1 MKQFNLDL
9 GITVNVFSST
19 SIKDAPPRLKE
30 AMEDVAGRVEE
41 LSKSKITTAAPPQP
55 FRKRKTQSITKYA
68 DWDARQYATDGKT
81 SREKRAQQRHI
92 RVFGMQKLGMN
103 EYRKLMQEIDQMT
116 DPDVD
121 VMAMVNKRIK
131 EIRERLDAEEKEK
144 VEGQRRQIRSRTE
157 KAGTSTTTME
167 SVETRK
173 TTGAKKPKQKDGD
186 TVDESRTRVDTRKT
200 TGAKKPKQKDGDTVD
215 ESRTRVDTR
224 KTTGAKKPKQK
235 DGDTVDESRS
245 RKKEGIKQ
253 KPTSLKAKT
262 TEQSKRKVVTMAE
275 DVDED
280 EQDLVIIERKKADVE
295 DFDDDDDDDD
305 YVPEL
310 DEDDDFDI
318 PPPRARKTTQI
329 VDKKAD
335 EELEDLAD
343 FVDRTFRK
351 TTRKS
356 TTKKPTAK
364 KRRVGESTDDTEATI
379 PLFQQIVGKNYEIMA
394 SEEVEEQMDRSI
406 NPTEAAGFRATMKSL
421 AVALKEAVKKGKDV
435 EATYKDLI
443 KSTIEVARAMRY
455 PGAFSVEAEEILK
468 AIPDLKCNAW
478 RKYIKGDEMMDPK
491 DVVLDED
498 EEEQDD
504 LLIQGPVL
512 GEESTQAAAKAIH
525 NLPELLKRDAK
536 ANLVKLF
543 DNQMK
548 AHQYAAE
555 ACKNLKELHKTL
567 PLEVFLRIADSAM
580 RPLVI
585 MHIPSTE
592 AMCTKMREA
601 AEAKTK
607 KTTAGA
613 SRVKDVME
621 NTNLPQL
628 QKDWTLEETYK
639 ARKMIACI
647 IYKYVR
653 DAMYDETTAT
663 HVVVEKFHVKQT
675 TIHRQLYGKK
685 YPGGGQT
692 LKQMKERTS
701 KTEKQTT
708 TTRPVESSK
717 ISGQKKVTL
726 EKTEVT
732 TSKGK
737 GKGKKSQVKRSAEEI
752 RSASTSEVEKL
763 RAKKRKAE
771 ESKIIE
777 EEDEDRP
784 TAEEIKRSKPPAT
797 RRGLFIH

>member
-1 MKQFNLDL
+1 
-9 GITVNVFSST
+9 
-19 SIKDAPPRLKE
+19 
-30 AMEDVAGRVEE
+30 MEDVAGRVEE

-55 FRKRKTQSITKYA
+55 FRKQKTQSITKYA

-131 EIRERLDAEEKEK
+131 EIRERLDGEEKEK

-167 SVETRK
+167 SV
-173 TTGAKKPKQKDGD
+173 
-186 TVDESRTRVDTRKT
+186 DTRKT
-200 TGAKKPKQKDGDTVD
+200 TGAKKPKQKGGDTVD

-253 KPTSLKAKT
+253 KPTSLKAKI

-295 DFDDDDDDDD
+295 DFEDDDDDD

-335 EELEDLAD
+335 EKLEDLAD

-394 SEEVEEQMDRSI
+394 SEEVEEQMDRLI
-406 NPTEAAGFRATMKSL
+406 NPTGAAGFRATMKSL

-455 PGAFSVEAEEILK
+455 PGAFTVEAEEIFK

-607 KTTAGA
+607 KTMAGA

-621 NTNLPQL
+621 DTNLPQL

-701 KTEKQTT
+701 KTEKQAT

-777 EEDEDRP
+777 EEDEDKP

>member
-1 MKQFNLDL
+1 
-9 GITVNVFSST
+9 
-19 SIKDAPPRLKE
+19 
-30 AMEDVAGRVEE
+30 
-41 LSKSKITTAAPPQP
+41 
-55 FRKRKTQSITKYA
+55 
-68 DWDARQYATDGKT
+68 
-81 SREKRAQQRHI
+81 
-92 RVFGMQKLGMN
+92 
-103 EYRKLMQEIDQMT
+103 
-116 DPDVD
+116 
-121 VMAMVNKRIK
+121 
-131 EIRERLDAEEKEK
+131 
-144 VEGQRRQIRSRTE
+144 
-157 KAGTSTTTME
+157 ME
-167 SVETRK
+167 S
-173 TTGAKKPKQKDGD
+173 
-186 TVDESRTRVDTRKT
+186 VDTRKT
-200 TGAKKPKQKDGDTVD
+200 TGAKKPKQKDGDTID
-215 ESRTRVDTR
+215 ESRNHVDTR
-224 KTTGAKKPKQK
+224 KMMGAKKPKQK
-235 DGDTVDESRS
+235 DADTVDESRN

-253 KPTSLKAKT
+253 KTTGFKAKT
-262 TEQSKRKVVTMAE
+262 TEQSKRKVVKMAE

-343 FVDRTFRK
+343 FVDRMFWK

-364 KRRVGESTDDTEATI
+364 ERRVGKSTDDTEATI

-394 SEEVEEQMDRSI
+394 SEEVEEHMTDRSI

-421 AVALKEAVKKGKDV
+421 AVGLKEAVKKGKNV
-435 EATYKDLI
+435 EATYEDLI
-443 KSTIEVARAMRY
+443 KSTIEVTRAMRY
-455 PGAFSVEAEEILK
+455 PGAFTVEAEEIFN

-536 ANLVKLF
+536 TNLVKLF

-567 PLEVFLRIADSAM
+567 PLDVFLRIADSAM

-601 AEAKTK
+601 AEAKTR

-647 IYKYVR
+647 FYKYVR
-653 DAMYDETTAT
+653 DAMYNETTAT
-663 HVVVEKFHVKQT
+663 HVVVEKFNVKQT

-685 YPGGGQT
+685 YPGRGQT
-692 LKQMKERTS
+692 LKQRKERTS
-701 KTEKQTT
+701 KTEKQAT

-752 RSASTSEVEKL
+752 RSESTSEVEKM

>member
-9 GITVNVFSST
+9 GITVNVFSSK

-30 AMEDVAGRVEE
+30 AMENVAGRVEE
-41 LSKSKITTAAPPQP
+41 LSKSKITTAAPPEP

-68 DWDARQYATDGKT
+68 DWDVRQYATDGKT
-81 SREKRAQQRHI
+81 SRDKRAQQRHI
-92 RVFGMQKLGMN
+92 RVFGMQKLGMI

-116 DPDVD
+116 NQDVD
-121 VMAMVNKRIK
+121 VMAMVNKRI
-131 EIRERLDAEEKEK
+131 EEVRERLDAEEKEK
-144 VEGQRRQIRSRTE
+144 VEGQRRQTRSRTE

-167 SVETRK
+167 SVDTRK
-173 TTGAKKPKQKDGD
+173 MTGAKKPKQKDGD
-186 TVDESRTRVDTRKT
+186 TIDESRN
-200 TGAKKPKQKDGDTVD
+200 
-215 ESRTRVDTR
+215 
-224 KTTGAKKPKQK
+224 
-235 DGDTVDESRS
+235 

-253 KPTSLKAKT
+253 KTTGLKAKT

-295 DFDDDDDDDD
+295 DFDDDDDDD

-335 EELEDLAD
+335 EALEDLAD

-364 KRRVGESTDDTEATI
+364 ERRVGESTDDTEATI

-394 SEEVEEQMDRSI
+394 SEEVEEHMTDRSI

-421 AVALKEAVKKGKDV
+421 AVGLKEAVKKGKNV

-443 KSTIEVARAMRY
+443 KSTIEVTRAMRY
-455 PGAFSVEAEEILK
+455 PGAFTVEAEEIFN

-567 PLEVFLRIADSAM
+567 PLDVFLRIADSAM

-613 SRVKDVME
+613 SRVTDVME

-653 DAMYDETTAT
+653 DAMYNETTAT
-663 HVVVEKFHVKQT
+663 HVVVEKFNVKQT

-701 KTEKQTT
+701 KTEKQAT

-784 TAEEIKRSKPPAT
+784 TAEEIKRSKPAAT

>member
-9 GITVNVFSST
+9 GIIVNVFSST

-41 LSKSKITTAAPPQP
+41 LSKSKITTAAPPAP

-81 SREKRAQQRHI
+81 SRDKRAQQRHI

-167 SVETRK
+167 SVATRK

-186 TVDESRTRVDTRKT
+186 TVDESRN
-200 TGAKKPKQKDGDTVD
+200 
-215 ESRTRVDTR
+215 RVDTR

-262 TEQSKRKVVTMAE
+262 TQQSKKKVVTMAE

-280 EQDLVIIERKKADVE
+280 EQDLVIIERKKADIE
-295 DFDDDDDDDD
+295 DLGDDDDDDD

-318 PPPRARKTTQI
+318 PPPRAQKTTQI
-329 VDKKAD
+329 VDKKED

-343 FVDRTFRK
+343 FVDRTFQK

-421 AVALKEAVKKGKDV
+421 AVGLKEAVKKGKDV

-455 PGAFSVEAEEILK
+455 PGAFTVEAEEIFN

-592 AMCTKMREA
+592 AMCTKMPEM

-613 SRVKDVME
+613 RRVKDVME

-653 DAMYDETTAT
+653 DAMYNETTAT
-663 HVVVEKFHVKQT
+663 HVVVDKFNVKQT

-701 KTEKQTT
+701 KTEKTGNDY
-708 TTRPVESSK
+708 TTRRVVE
-717 ISGQKKVTL
+717 
-726 EKTEVT
+726 
-732 TSKGK
+732 
-737 GKGKKSQVKRSAEEI
+737 
-752 RSASTSEVEKL
+752 
-763 RAKKRKAE
+763 
-771 ESKIIE
+771 
-777 EEDEDRP
+777 D
-784 TAEEIKRSKPPAT
+784 
-797 RRGLFIH
+797 

>member
-1 MKQFNLDL
+1 
-9 GITVNVFSST
+9 
-19 SIKDAPPRLKE
+19 
-30 AMEDVAGRVEE
+30 
-41 LSKSKITTAAPPQP
+41 
-55 FRKRKTQSITKYA
+55 
-68 DWDARQYATDGKT
+68 
-81 SREKRAQQRHI
+81 
-92 RVFGMQKLGMN
+92 
-103 EYRKLMQEIDQMT
+103 
-116 DPDVD
+116 
-121 VMAMVNKRIK
+121 
-131 EIRERLDAEEKEK
+131 
-144 VEGQRRQIRSRTE
+144 
-157 KAGTSTTTME
+157 
-167 SVETRK
+167 
-173 TTGAKKPKQKDGD
+173 
-186 TVDESRTRVDTRKT
+186 
-200 TGAKKPKQKDGDTVD
+200 
-215 ESRTRVDTR
+215 
-224 KTTGAKKPKQK
+224 
-235 DGDTVDESRS
+235 
-245 RKKEGIKQ
+245 
-253 KPTSLKAKT
+253 
-262 TEQSKRKVVTMAE
+262 
-275 DVDED
+275 
-280 EQDLVIIERKKADVE
+280 
-295 DFDDDDDDDD
+295 
-305 YVPEL
+305 
-310 DEDDDFDI
+310 
-318 PPPRARKTTQI
+318 
-329 VDKKAD
+329 
-335 EELEDLAD
+335 
-343 FVDRTFRK
+343 
-351 TTRKS
+351 
-356 TTKKPTAK
+356 
-364 KRRVGESTDDTEATI
+364 
-379 PLFQQIVGKNYEIMA
+379 
-394 SEEVEEQMDRSI
+394 MDRSI
-406 NPTEAAGFRATMKSL
+406 NPTEGAGFRATMKSL

-455 PGAFSVEAEEILK
+455 PGAFTVEAEEIFK

-601 AEAKTK
+601 VEAKTK
-607 KTTAGA
+607 KTMAGA

-621 NTNLPQL
+621 DTNLPQL

-701 KTEKQTT
+701 KTEKQAT

-717 ISGQKKVTL
+717 ISGQKKATL

>member
-1 MKQFNLDL
+1 M
-9 GITVNVFSST
+9 
-19 SIKDAPPRLKE
+19 
-30 AMEDVAGRVEE
+30 
-41 LSKSKITTAAPPQP
+41 KSKITTAAPPAP

-68 DWDARQYATDGKT
+68 DWDVRQYATDGKT
-81 SREKRAQQRHI
+81 SRDKRAQQRHI
-92 RVFGMQKLGMN
+92 RVFGMQKLGMV
-103 EYRKLMQEIDQMT
+103 EYRKLMQEIDEMT
-116 DPDVD
+116 NQDVD
-121 VMAMVNKRIK
+121 VMAMVNKRI
-131 EIRERLDAEEKEK
+131 EEVRERLDAEEKEK
-144 VEGQRRQIRSRTE
+144 VEEQRRQTRSRKE
-157 KAGTSTTTME
+157 KAGTSTTTRE
-167 SVETRK
+167 SIETRK

-186 TVDESRTRVDTRKT
+186 TVDESKN
-200 TGAKKPKQKDGDTVD
+200 
-215 ESRTRVDTR
+215 
-224 KTTGAKKPKQK
+224 
-235 DGDTVDESRS
+235 

-253 KPTSLKAKT
+253 KTTGLKAMT

-295 DFDDDDDDDD
+295 DFGDDDDDD
-305 YVPEL
+305 YVPEA

-329 VDKKAD
+329 VDNKAD
-335 EELEDLAD
+335 EALEGLAD

-351 TTRKS
+351 TNRKS

-364 KRRVGESTDDTEATI
+364 ERRVGESTDDTEATI

-394 SEEVEEQMDRSI
+394 SEEVEVKTDRSI

-421 AVALKEAVKKGKDV
+421 AVGLKEAVKKGKNV

-443 KSTIEVARAMRY
+443 KSTIEVTRAMGY
-455 PGAFSVEAEEILK
+455 PGAFTVEAEEIFN

-525 NLPELLKRDAK
+525 NLPELLKRDTK

-555 ACKNLKELHKTL
+555 ACQNLKELHKTL
-567 PLEVFLRIADSAM
+567 PLDVFLRIADSAM

-592 AMCTKMREA
+592 AMCTKMWEA

-607 KTTAGA
+607 KSTAGS
-613 SRVKDVME
+613 SRVTDVME

-653 DAMYDETTAT
+653 DTMYNETTAT
-663 HVVVEKFHVKQT
+663 HVVVEKFNVKQT

-692 LKQMKERTS
+692 LKQRRKEKVKRKNRQRLHDPS
-701 KTEKQTT
+701 SRGRLAGKRRSLWKKQ
-708 TTRPVESSK
+708 
-717 ISGQKKVTL
+717 
-726 EKTEVT
+726 
-732 TSKGK
+732 
-737 GKGKKSQVKRSAEEI
+737 KSQPARVKE
-752 RSASTSEVEKL
+752 
-763 RAKKRKAE
+763 
-771 ESKIIE
+771 
-777 EEDEDRP
+777 
-784 TAEEIKRSKPPAT
+784 
-797 RRGLFIH
+797 

>member
-173 TTGAKKPKQKDGD
+173 TTGAKKPKQKG
-186 TVDESRTRVDTRKT
+186 
-200 TGAKKPKQKDGDTVD
+200 GDTVD

-295 DFDDDDDDDD
+295 DFDDDDDDD

-455 PGAFSVEAEEILK
+455 PGAFTVEAEEIFK

-621 NTNLPQL
+621 DTNLPQL

-701 KTEKQTT
+701 KTEKQAT

-717 ISGQKKVTL
+717 ISGQKKATL

>member
-1 MKQFNLDL
+1 MSKILKQFNLDL
-9 GITVNVFSST
+9 SITVNVFSST

-41 LSKSKITTAAPPQP
+41 LSKSRITTAAPPAP

-81 SREKRAQQRHI
+81 SRDKRAQQRHI

-144 VEGQRRQIRSRTE
+144 EEGQRRQIRSRTE
-157 KAGTSTTTME
+157 KAGTSTTT
-167 SVETRK
+167 VEGVTTRK
-173 TTGAKKPKQKDGD
+173 TMGAKKPKQKDGD
-186 TVDESRTRVDTRKT
+186 TVDELRNRVDTRKT
-200 TGAKKPKQKDGDTVD
+200 TGAKKPKQKD
-215 ESRTRVDTR
+215 S
-224 KTTGAKKPKQK
+224 
-235 DGDTVDESRS
+235 DTVDESRS
-245 RKKEGIKQ
+245 RKKEGIKE
-253 KPTSLKAKT
+253 KPTSLKT
-262 TEQSKRKVVTMAE
+262 TQQSKRKVVTMAE
-275 DVDED
+275 DADEN

-295 DFDDDDDDDD
+295 DFDDDDDDD

-318 PPPRARKTTQI
+318 PPPRARRTTQT
-329 VDKKAD
+329 VDKRAD

-343 FVDRTFRK
+343 FVDRTFQK
-351 TTRKS
+351 TTRQP
-356 TTKKPTAK
+356 TTKKSAAK
-364 KRRVGESTDDTEATI
+364 KRRVGESVDDTEATI
-379 PLFQQIVGKNYEIMA
+379 PLFQQIVGKNYEVMA

-421 AVALKEAVKKGKDV
+421 AVGLKEAVKKGKDV

-455 PGAFSVEAEEILK
+455 PGAFTVEAKEIFN

-592 AMCTKMREA
+592 AMCTKMREV

-653 DAMYDETTAT
+653 DAMYNEKTAT
-663 HVVVEKFHVKQT
+663 HVLVEKFNVKQT

-701 KTEKQTT
+701 KTEKHAT

-717 ISGQKKVTL
+717 ISGKKKFTL
-726 EKTEVT
+726 EKTEIT

-752 RSASTSEVEKL
+752 RSASTSEMEKL

-777 EEDEDRP
+777 EENEDRP

>member
-9 GITVNVFSST
+9 GITVNVFSSK

-30 AMEDVAGRVEE
+30 AMENVAGRVEE
-41 LSKSKITTAAPPQP
+41 LSKSKITTAAPPEP

-68 DWDARQYATDGKT
+68 DWDVRQYATDGKT
-81 SREKRAQQRHI
+81 SRDKRAQQRHI
-92 RVFGMQKLGMN
+92 RVFGMQKLGMI
-103 EYRKLMQEIDQMT
+103 EYRKLMQEIDEMT
-116 DPDVD
+116 NQDVD
-121 VMAMVNKRIK
+121 VMAMVNKRI
-131 EIRERLDAEEKEK
+131 EEVRERLDAEEKEK

-167 SVETRK
+167 SV
-173 TTGAKKPKQKDGD
+173 
-186 TVDESRTRVDTRKT
+186 DTRKT

-215 ESRTRVDTR
+215 ESRN
-224 KTTGAKKPKQK
+224 
-235 DGDTVDESRS
+235 

-253 KPTSLKAKT
+253 KTTGLKAKT

-295 DFDDDDDDDD
+295 DFDDDDDDD
-305 YVPEL
+305 YVPAP

-335 EELEDLAD
+335 EALEDLAD

-364 KRRVGESTDDTEATI
+364 ERRVGKSTDDTEATI

-394 SEEVEEQMDRSI
+394 SEEVEEHMTDRSI

-421 AVALKEAVKKGKDV
+421 AVGLKEAVKKGKNV

-443 KSTIEVARAMRY
+443 KSTIEVTRAMRY
-455 PGAFSVEAEEILK
+455 PGAFTVEAEEIFN

-567 PLEVFLRIADSAM
+567 PLDVFLRIADSAM

-613 SRVKDVME
+613 SRVTDVME

-653 DAMYDETTAT
+653 DAMYNETTAT
-663 HVVVEKFHVKQT
+663 HIVVEKFNVKQT

-701 KTEKQTT
+701 KTEKQAT

-784 TAEEIKRSKPPAT
+784 TAEEIKRSKPAAT

>member
-1 MKQFNLDL
+1 
-9 GITVNVFSST
+9 
-19 SIKDAPPRLKE
+19 
-30 AMEDVAGRVEE
+30 MEDVAGRVEE
-41 LSKSKITTAAPPQP
+41 LSKSRITTAAPPAP

-81 SREKRAQQRHI
+81 SRDKRAQQRHI

-144 VEGQRRQIRSRTE
+144 EEGQRRQIRSRTE
-157 KAGTSTTTME
+157 KAGTSTTT
-167 SVETRK
+167 VEGVTTRK

-186 TVDESRTRVDTRKT
+186 TVDESRNRVDTRKT
-200 TGAKKPKQKDGDTVD
+200 TGAKKPKQKD
-215 ESRTRVDTR
+215 S
-224 KTTGAKKPKQK
+224 
-235 DGDTVDESRS
+235 DTVDESRS
-245 RKKEGIKQ
+245 RKKEGIKE
-253 KPTSLKAKT
+253 KPTSLKT
-262 TEQSKRKVVTMAE
+262 TQQSKRKVVTMAE
-275 DVDED
+275 DADED

-295 DFDDDDDDDD
+295 DFDDDDDDD

-318 PPPRARKTTQI
+318 PPPRARRTTQT
-329 VDKKAD
+329 VDKQAD

-343 FVDRTFRK
+343 FVDRTFQK
-351 TTRKS
+351 TTRKP
-356 TTKKPTAK
+356 TTKKSAAK
-364 KRRVGESTDDTEATI
+364 KRRVGESADDTEATI
-379 PLFQQIVGKNYEIMA
+379 PLFQQIVGKNYEVMA

-421 AVALKEAVKKGKDV
+421 AVGLKEAVKKGKDI

-455 PGAFSVEAEEILK
+455 PGAFTVEAKEIFN

-592 AMCTKMREA
+592 AMCTKMREV

-607 KTTAGA
+607 KTTAGG

-653 DAMYDETTAT
+653 DAMYNETTAT
-663 HVVVEKFHVKQT
+663 HVLVEKFNVKQT

-701 KTEKQTT
+701 KTGKHAT

-717 ISGQKKVTL
+717 ISGQKKFTL
-726 EKTEVT
+726 EKTEIT

-752 RSASTSEVEKL
+752 RSASTSEMEKL

>member
-173 TTGAKKPKQKDGD
+173 TTGAKKPKQKGGD
-186 TVDESRTRVDTRKT
+186 TVDESRTRIDTRKT

-262 TEQSKRKVVTMAE
+262 TVQSKRKVVTMAE

-295 DFDDDDDDDD
+295 DFDDDDDDD
-305 YVPEL
+305 YVLEL

-343 FVDRTFRK
+343 FVDRTFWK

-435 EATYKDLI
+435 EAMYKDLI

-455 PGAFSVEAEEILK
+455 PGAFTVEAEEIFK

-592 AMCTKMREA
+592 AMCTKIREA

-621 NTNLPQL
+621 DTNLPQL

-701 KTEKQTT
+701 KTVKQAT
-708 TTRPVESSK
+708 TTRPVKSSK

>member
-1 MKQFNLDL
+1 MSKILKQFNLDL
-9 GITVNVFSST
+9 SITVNVFSST

-41 LSKSKITTAAPPQP
+41 LSKSKITTAAPPAP

-68 DWDARQYATDGKT
+68 DWDMRQYATDGKT
-81 SREKRAQQRHI
+81 SRDKRAQQRHI

-167 SVETRK
+167 SV
-173 TTGAKKPKQKDGD
+173 
-186 TVDESRTRVDTRKT
+186 DTRKT
-200 TGAKKPKQKDGDTVD
+200 TGAKKPKQKDV
-215 ESRTRVDTR
+215 
-224 KTTGAKKPKQK
+224 
-235 DGDTVDESRS
+235 DTVDESRS

-262 TEQSKRKVVTMAE
+262 TQQSKRKVVTMAE

-295 DFDDDDDDDD
+295 DFDDDDDDD

-329 VDKKAD
+329 VDRKAD

-364 KRRVGESTDDTEATI
+364 ERRLGKSTDDTEATI

-394 SEEVEEQMDRSI
+394 SEEVEEHMTDRSI

-421 AVALKEAVKKGKDV
+421 AVGLKEAVKKGKNV

-443 KSTIEVARAMRY
+443 KSTIEVTRAMRY
-455 PGAFSVEAEEILK
+455 PGAFTVEAEEIFN

-567 PLEVFLRIADSAM
+567 PLDVFLRIADSAI

-601 AEAKTK
+601 AEAKTR

-653 DAMYDETTAT
+653 DAMYNETTAT
-663 HVVVEKFHVKQT
+663 HVVVEKFNVKQT

-701 KTEKQTT
+701 KTEKQAT

-726 EKTEVT
+726 GKTEVT

-737 GKGKKSQVKRSAEEI
+737 GKGKKSQVKRSVEEI